1 MKIEQLALA
10 AAAVAVMF
18 WPQIQAQLASL
29 HLGAVPRTAPPSG
42 GSGVAGGRSQW
53 VPMVLALQDQ
63 LTAAGQTKAAAM
75 AGQLVVEIIGGTTPP
90 PGAKK

>member
-1 MKIEQLALA
+1 M
-10 AAAVAVMF
+10 
-18 WPQIQAQLASL
+18 
-29 HLGAVPRTAPPSG
+29 PPASG
-42 GSGVAGGRSQW
+42 GGGRSQW

-75 AGQLVVEIIGGTTPP
+75 AGQLVVEIIGGTAPT